1 VLRRLRVRLARLLR
15 HCLLVA
21 FADSLSLGVVAEGI
35 EQPEQVG
42 SLRDL
47 NCRLGQG
54 FHFSRPM
61 APPAAEM
68 FCGASSIRGGAKG
81 PRFASAHATLDREHA
96 GVA

>member
-1 VLRRLRVRLARLLR
+1 MAGSSRHAARARRLRHRR
-15 HCLLVA
+15 LVA
-21 FADSLSLGVVAEGI
+21 LADSLSLDIVAEGI

-61 APPAAEM
+61 APAAAET
-68 FCGASSIRGGAKG
+68 FLRGVFDTKA
-81 PRFASAHATLDREHA
+81 RQAA
-96 GVA
+96 